1 VRTRAYCILF
11 LRKIVHESANG
22 GRLMGKK
29 RRRSE
34 AGESECDESPAASSQ
49 KKRHHEKWSIP
60 EELYRKVSG
69 R

>member
-1 VRTRAYCILF
+1 
-11 LRKIVHESANG
+11 
-22 GRLMGKK
+22 MGKK

-34 AGESECDESPAASSQ
+34 AGESECDESPAVSSQ